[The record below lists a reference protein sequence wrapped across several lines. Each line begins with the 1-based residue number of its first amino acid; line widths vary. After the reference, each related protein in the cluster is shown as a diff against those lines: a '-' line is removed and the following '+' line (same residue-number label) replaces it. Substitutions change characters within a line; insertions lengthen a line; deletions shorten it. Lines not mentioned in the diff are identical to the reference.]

1 MLIHET
7 IQTKMKE
14 AMMKKDTVR
23 LSVLRGLLASFMNEL
38 VAKKIAGP
46 HLTDDDALTLIK
58 RAVKQRKDSIEQFGK
73 GGRQDLVDAE
83 KAELAILE
91 AFLPQMMSYEEILKI
106 AKIRQTELGMK
117 DKTAVGKF
125 TGMLM
130 KEFKG
135 KADGMVVKEAVESL
149 FK

>member
-1 MLIHET
+1 MLLHET

-14 AMMKKDTVR
+14 AMIKKDAVR

-38 VAKKIAGP
+38 VAKKITGP
-46 HLTDDDALTLIK
+46 HLSDDDALALIK
-58 RAVKQRKDSIEQFGK
+58 RAVKQRKDSIDQFGK

-83 KAELAILE
+83 KAELTILE
-91 AFLPQMMSYEEILKI
+91 AFLPQMMSYEEVLKI
-106 AKIRQTELGMK
+106 AKVRQAELGMK